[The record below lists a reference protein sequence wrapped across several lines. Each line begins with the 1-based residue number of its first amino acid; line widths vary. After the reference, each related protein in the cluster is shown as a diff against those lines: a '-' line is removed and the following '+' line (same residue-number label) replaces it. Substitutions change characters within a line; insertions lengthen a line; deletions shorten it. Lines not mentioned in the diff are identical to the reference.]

1 MVRAGLGAVCADSGC
16 LFAGDELEYI
26 RPNVYRNIARQLN
39 ISLHSET
46 VVSDAFLAVAAQIF
60 TAGTV
65 PRQTHRQGWVERS
78 RMEPPLSEKACFW
91 NSLQG
96 GACSVKGLWAVWQCA
111 LL

>member
-1 MVRAGLGAVCADSGC
+1 MLCVLTPGC
-16 LFAGDELEYI
+16 LFPGDELEYI

-65 PRQTHRQGWVERS
+65 PRQIRRQGWVGRN

-91 NSLQG
+91 DTLEG
-96 GACSVKGLWAVWQCA
+96 GAWFLKGLWAVRQCA

>member
-1 MVRAGLGAVCADSGC
+1 MLCVLTPGC
-16 LFAGDELEYI
+16 LFPGDELEYI

-65 PRQTHRQGWVERS
+65 PRQIRRQGWVGRNG
-78 RMEPPLSEKACFW
+78 MEPPLSEKACFW
-91 NSLQG
+91 DSLEG
-96 GACSVKGLWAVWQCA
+96 GAWCLKGLWAVWQCA